1 MATLRTVISDLEE
14 GEASE
19 AIESIDLASDEKVM
33 SITFLRTMATAG
45 TSTDPGASD
54 EDPSPGEALP
64 GEALPE
70 EVLPAEDA
78 PAEDAPAEAP
88 PEDYPRAE

>member
-1 MATLRTVISDLEE
+1 MAALRTVISDLEE
-14 GEASE
+14 DEASE
-19 AIESIDLASDEKVM
+19 AIETIDSASDEKVM

-64 GEALPE
+64 E
-70 EVLPAEDA
+70 EVRPAEDA

>member
-1 MATLRTVISDLEE
+1 MAALRTVISDLEE
-14 GEASE
+14 DEASE
-19 AIESIDLASDEKVM
+19 AIESIDSASDEKVM

-54 EDPSPGEALP
+54 EDDPPGEVAP
-64 GEALPE
+64 G

-78 PAEDAPAEAP
+78 PGEDAPAEEP
-88 PEDYPRAE
+88 PADYPRAE

>member
-19 AIESIDLASDEKVM
+19 VIESIDSASDEKVM

-54 EDPSPGEALP
+54 EDPSPGEVLP
-64 GEALPE
+64 AEDA
-70 EVLPAEDA
+70 PAEDA

>member
-19 AIESIDLASDEKVM
+19 AIESIDLTSDEKVM

-64 GEALPE
+64 E

>member
-1 MATLRTVISDLEE
+1 MAALRTVISDLEE
-14 GEASE
+14 DEASE
-19 AIESIDLASDEKVM
+19 AIESIDSASDEKVM

-54 EDPSPGEALP
+54 EDDPPGEVAP
-64 GEALPE
+64 G

-78 PAEDAPAEAP
+78 PAEDAPAEEP
-88 PEDYPRAE
+88 PADYPRAE

>member
-1 MATLRTVISDLEE
+1 MTMLRTVISDLEE

-19 AIESIDLASDEKVM
+19 AVESIDLASDEKVM

-54 EDPSPGEALP
+54 EDDPPGEV
-64 GEALPE
+64 LPE

-78 PAEDAPAEAP
+78 PAEDVPAEDAPA
-88 PEDYPRAE
+88 DYPRAE

>member
-1 MATLRTVISDLEE
+1 MVALRTVISDLEE
-14 GEASE
+14 DEASE
-19 AIESIDLASDEKVM
+19 AIDSIASASDEKIL

-54 EDPSPGEALP
+54 EDDPPGEVAP
-64 GEALPE
+64 G

-78 PAEDAPAEAP
+78 PAEDAPAEEP
-88 PEDYPRAE
+88 PADYPRAE

>member
-19 AIESIDLASDEKVM
+19 VIESIDSASDKKVM

-64 GEALPE
+64 E

>member
-19 AIESIDLASDEKVM
+19 VIESIDSASDEKVM

-64 GEALPE
+64 E

>member
-1 MATLRTVISDLEE
+1 MAALRTDISDLEE
-14 GEASE
+14 DEASG
-19 AIESIDLASDEKVM
+19 AIESIDSASDEKVM
-33 SITFLRTMATAG
+33 SISFVRTMATAG

-64 GEALPE
+64 E

-78 PAEDAPAEAP
+78 PSEDAPAEAP
-88 PEDYPRAE
+88 PDDYPRAD